1 MTAFWISSKDVLQV
15 MTKRKSF
22 IVTAAIFVSIGTIF
36 GGYRF
41 VTNYVKCVLN
51 EILQYKTYKQLYLRF
66 EITVGYFFII
76 KWQIK
81 NICSRT
87 LYMKIINDDWWVSL
101 VWT

>member
-76 KWQIK
+76 K
-81 NICSRT
+81 
-87 LYMKIINDDWWVSL
+87 
-101 VWT
+101 